1 MPLKDTLYLKIERNT
16 EVHTTEVRLGDVAK
30 LECSNKDVVNRLK
43 AMKILTLSDAKR
55 YSRNAVSVLKV
66 IEQIHSIYPQLEINN
81 VGETDFVVAYEKEP
95 HQHKVMDFLK
105 TLLVCLTTF
114 FGAAFSIMSFNNDVQ
129 LTKLFSQIY
138 MLMTGETSNGYTILE
153 LSYSIGL
160 TVGVV
165 IFFNHFGGRKLS
177 VDPTPIEV
185 EMRLYEDDVN
195 TTVIEDSSRKGKNVD
210 VN

>member
-1 MPLKDTLYLKIERNT
+1 MYKRQ
-16 EVHTTEVRLGDVAK
+16 
-30 LECSNKDVVNRLK
+30 
-43 AMKILTLSDAKR
+43 ILTLSDAKR

-138 MLMTGETSNGYTILE
+138 MLMTGET
-153 LSYSIGL
+153 LSLIHIYCP
-160 TVGVV
+160 
-165 IFFNHFGGRKLS
+165 K
-177 VDPTPIEV
+177 
-185 EMRLYEDDVN
+185 Y
-195 TTVIEDSSRKGKNVD
+195 
-210 VN
+210 

>member
-1 MPLKDTLYLKIERNT
+1 
-16 EVHTTEVRLGDVAK
+16 
-30 LECSNKDVVNRLK
+30 
-43 AMKILTLSDAKR
+43 
-55 YSRNAVSVLKV
+55 
-66 IEQIHSIYPQLEINN
+66 
-81 VGETDFVVAYEKEP
+81 
-95 HQHKVMDFLK
+95 
-105 TLLVCLTTF
+105 
-114 FGAAFSIMSFNNDVQ
+114 MSFNNDVQ

-138 MLMTGETSNGYTILE
+138 MLMTGETSNGFTILE